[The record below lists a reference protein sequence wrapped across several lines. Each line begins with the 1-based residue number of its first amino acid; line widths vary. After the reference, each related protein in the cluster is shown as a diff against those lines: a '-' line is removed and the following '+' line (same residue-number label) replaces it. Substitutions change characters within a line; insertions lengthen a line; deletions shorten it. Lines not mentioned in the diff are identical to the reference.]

1 MDLEEFV
8 SSALTQTARGIRKAQ
23 SDAADTGAWINPA
36 GRMGGPEPGST
47 IEVDENILSRLDN
60 VQFDV
65 AVTASDEQR
74 ADAKAG
80 LKIAVLGGLG
90 ASGGVS
96 YQNTA
101 VSRVQFRVP
110 VVWPG
115 SATRSWSAS
124 AQTNGFP
131 HFSAFGL
138 VAQCNFVHW
147 TLRASSV

>member
-8 SSALTQTARGIRKAQ
+8 SSALTQIARGISKAQ
-23 SDAADTGAWINPA
+23 SDAANTGAWINPA
-36 GRMGGPEPGST
+36 GRMVSAEPGGT

-80 LKIAVLGGLG
+80 LKIAVLAGLG
-90 ASGGVS
+90 ASGSVS
-96 YQNTA
+96 YQNAA

-110 VVWPG
+110 VVWP
-115 SATRSWSAS
+115 SKRNEELERKRAETRARDNE
-124 AQTNGFP
+124 AIRKRTRTQP
-131 HFSAFGL
+131 
-138 VAQCNFVHW
+138 
-147 TLRASSV
+147 RY